1 MLKPVKSGL
10 YIPVESE
17 GLGGL
22 QVSLAHWNQDEAW
35 GGFGGPH
42 CMVKG
47 GYSSLMEPLAATL
60 NIQRGVAVSQI
71 SYNNHGVKVTSS
83 SGELTCFIMTVK
95 QDCVAI
101 ASCCQYL

>member
-1 MLKPVKSGL
+1 MGL
-10 YIPVESE
+10 HRT
-17 GLGGL
+17 GAGGFAWM

-71 SYNNHGVKVTSS
+71 SYNNQGVKVTSA
-83 SGELTCFIMTVK
+83 SGELTYFFITSKKEIINVLK
-95 QDCVAI
+95 PHV
-101 ASCCQYL
+101 L

>member
-1 MLKPVKSGL
+1 
-10 YIPVESE
+10 
-17 GLGGL
+17 
-22 QVSLAHWNQDEAW
+22 
-35 GGFGGPH
+35 
-42 CMVKG
+42 MVKG

-95 QDCVAI
+95 QGLCGNRKLLSV
-101 ASCCQYL
+101 SVKHKSKMT

>member
-1 MLKPVKSGL
+1 
-10 YIPVESE
+10 
-17 GLGGL
+17 
-22 QVSLAHWNQDEAW
+22 
-35 GGFGGPH
+35 
-42 CMVKG
+42 MVKG

-95 QDCVAI
+95 QDLCGNRKLLSV
-101 ASCCQYL
+101 SVKHKSKMT